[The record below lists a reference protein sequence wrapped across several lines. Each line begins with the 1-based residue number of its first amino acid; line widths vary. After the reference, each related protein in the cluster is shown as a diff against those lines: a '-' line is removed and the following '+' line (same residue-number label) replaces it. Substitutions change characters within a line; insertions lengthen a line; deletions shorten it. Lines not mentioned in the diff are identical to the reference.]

1 MTFGLKGIVYVTA
14 AFALAFALAPVDSAR
29 ADVVWNY
36 QGASF
41 SNAHDPFTTS
51 NKVTG
56 TLTFATP
63 LAANLNLADESA
75 ATFSFTITATDA
87 NGCMGSHAYTVT
99 VAP

>member
-56 TLTFATP
+56 TLT
-63 LAANLNLADESA
+63 
-75 ATFSFTITATDA
+75 
-87 NGCMGSHAYTVT
+87 
-99 VAP
+99 